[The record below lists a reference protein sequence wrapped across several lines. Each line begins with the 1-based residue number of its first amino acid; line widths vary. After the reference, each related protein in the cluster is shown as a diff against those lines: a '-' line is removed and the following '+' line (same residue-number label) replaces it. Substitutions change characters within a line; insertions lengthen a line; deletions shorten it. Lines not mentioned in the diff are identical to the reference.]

1 MDPQR
6 KTPLTPDGAD
16 VWLPLPEVCRIVGAR
31 KSKIYMLISEG
42 CFPSQVKI
50 GTRSF
55 WSVAELSSWMA
66 ERLANRH
73 TA

>member
-1 MDPQR
+1 MDPHR
-6 KTPLTPDGAD
+6 NSPTTPNGSD

-42 CFPSQVKI
+42 RFPNQVKI

-55 WSVAELSSWMA
+55 WSVAELSCWMA
-66 ERLANRH
+66 ERLANRR